1 MRSEELAR
9 RARQGFRNVIF
20 SLLII
25 FMSAGISFASD
36 LIDSSVIKFPAK
48 INEMH
53 MSGFMPNYKG
63 TGSFNDAS
71 AQPDFNLS
79 RMKSV
84 NPDFTTYPDEYGIIW
99 QKYVDVSHSEKGLEI
114 TRLYVILGRQGIN
127 KKWLTWNIPVPA
139 NGEAEILLSDVYDFT
154 NLAKISTEA
163 PKYNEAE
170 GIKVINFVGLPE
182 SFILAVAW
190 RETLPKQLSVE
201 GICWFQEDLRVWESV
216 VDIHSTHKLEY
227 ETFPAI
233 YPSETEYINGE
244 HSYAWRRINVDPY
257 ASGELARMRREGV
270 IFGTRKSGAVLS
282 GMLKEIENTV
292 NISAPA
298 EAGTTPQ
305 RIVSWLMKKQEIEL
319 AEGTARTIPS
329 IASPLTKKEKI
340 LLAKSWL
347 TAKNFNVTL
356 DWQLPFEPDEDTPLC
371 MDMFSSPVLEFT
383 GVKGLDFHAMND
395 PRLLAGAKIFGF
407 NADAGKLT
415 SRRVPSSKSGD
426 NRLSAI
432 MDLQLSDK
440 GLLSG
445 NIRIILRGS
454 WAGFILGDGEND
466 AETLQ
471 AAVLSLFPDLR
482 NYSDINFK
490 KHKGVPEISFK
501 IENKPGVAGSGTGI
515 LAVLPFF
522 EPIKVRKLGV
532 YEPPVEVLFPFI
544 IDQNINLA
552 YPDNIKESLISGK
565 VDKGPD
571 KINYSHSYSNRRR
584 RLIAEAR
591 LEVGLNQITSGNMT
605 ALRRCLDQWRAFS
618 ARNIPVR

>member
-1 MRSEELAR
+1 MRSEELGVR
-9 RARQGFRNVIF
+9 RFFFAVFIVFMFTGAAF
-20 SLLII
+20 S
-25 FMSAGISFASD
+25 SD
-36 LIDSSVIKFPAK
+36 LVDKSILKAPLKLNDL
-48 INEMH
+48 N
-53 MSGFMPNYKG
+53 MSGIMPNYKG

-216 VDIHSTHKLEY
+216 VDIHSTQELKY

-257 ASGELARMRREGV
+257 ASGELARMKREGV
-270 IFGTRKSGAVLS
+270 IFGTRKGGAVLN

-305 RIVSWLMKKQEIEL
+305 RIVSWLMKKPEIEL

-329 IASPLTKKEKI
+329 IASPLTKREKI
-340 LLAKSWL
+340 LLVKSWL
-347 TAKNFNVTL
+347 TAKNFNVAL
-356 DWQLPFEPDEDTPLC
+356 DWQLPFEPNEDTPLC

-383 GVKGLDFHAMND
+383 GVRGLDFHAMND
-395 PRLLAGAKIFGF
+395 PGLLTGAKIFGF

-415 SRRVPSSKSGD
+415 SRRIPSSKSGD

-440 GLLSG
+440 GLLNG
-445 NIRIILRGS
+445 TVRIILRGS
-454 WAGFILGDGEND
+454 WDGFILGEGENN
-466 AETLQ
+466 AEKLQ
-471 AAVLSLFPDLR
+471 AAMLSLFPDLR
-482 NYSDINFK
+482 NYSDIAFK
-490 KHKGVPEISFK
+490 KNKGVSELSFK

-522 EPIKVRKLGV
+522 EPVHVRKLGV
-532 YEPPVEVLFPFI
+532 FEPPVEILFPFI

-552 YPDNIKESLISGK
+552 YPENVKESLISGK

-571 KINYSHSYSNRRR
+571 KINYSHNYSNRRR
-584 RLIAEAR
+584 RLVADAR

-605 ALRRCLDQWRAFS
+605 TLRRCLDQWRAFS

>member
-1 MRSEELAR
+1 M
-9 RARQGFRNVIF
+9 
-20 SLLII
+20 
-25 FMSAGISFASD
+25 
-36 LIDSSVIKFPAK
+36 
-48 INEMH
+48 
-53 MSGFMPNYKG
+53 
-63 TGSFNDAS
+63 
-71 AQPDFNLS
+71 
-79 RMKSV
+79 
-84 NPDFTTYPDEYGIIW
+84 
-99 QKYVDVSHSEKGLEI
+99 
-114 TRLYVILGRQGIN
+114 
-127 KKWLTWNIPVPA
+127 
-139 NGEAEILLSDVYDFT
+139 
-154 NLAKISTEA
+154 
-163 PKYNEAE
+163 
-170 GIKVINFVGLPE
+170 
-182 SFILAVAW
+182 
-190 RETLPKQLSVE
+190 
-201 GICWFQEDLRVWESV
+201 
-216 VDIHSTHKLEY
+216 
-227 ETFPAI
+227 
-233 YPSETEYINGE
+233 
-244 HSYAWRRINVDPY
+244 
-257 ASGELARMRREGV
+257 
-270 IFGTRKSGAVLS
+270 
-282 GMLKEIENTV
+282 
-292 NISAPA
+292 
-298 EAGTTPQ
+298 
-305 RIVSWLMKKQEIEL
+305 
-319 AEGTARTIPS
+319 
-329 IASPLTKKEKI
+329 
-340 LLAKSWL
+340 
-347 TAKNFNVTL
+347 
-356 DWQLPFEPDEDTPLC
+356 
-371 MDMFSSPVLEFT
+371 
-383 GVKGLDFHAMND
+383 
-395 PRLLAGAKIFGF
+395 
-407 NADAGKLT
+407 
-415 SRRVPSSKSGD
+415 PSSKSGD

>member
-1 MRSEELAR
+1 MRSEELGVR
-9 RARQGFRNVIF
+9 RFFFAVFIVFMFTGAAF
-20 SLLII
+20 S
-25 FMSAGISFASD
+25 SD
-36 LIDSSVIKFPAK
+36 LVDKSILKAPLKLNDL
-48 INEMH
+48 N
-53 MSGFMPNYKG
+53 MSGIMPNYKG

-216 VDIHSTHKLEY
+216 VDIHSTQELKY

-244 HSYAWRRINVDPY
+244 HSYAWRRINIDPY
-257 ASGELARMRREGV
+257 ASGELARMKREGV
-270 IFGTRKSGAVLS
+270 IFGTRKGGAVLN
-282 GMLKEIENTV
+282 GMLKEIESTV

-305 RIVSWLMKKQEIEL
+305 RIVSWLMKKPEIEL

-329 IASPLTKKEKI
+329 IASPLTKREKI
-340 LLAKSWL
+340 LLVKSWL
-347 TAKNFNVTL
+347 TAKNFNVAL

-383 GVKGLDFHAMND
+383 GVRGLDFHAMND
-395 PRLLAGAKIFGF
+395 PGLLTGAKIFGF

-440 GLLSG
+440 GLLNG
-445 NIRIILRGS
+445 TVRIILRGS
-454 WAGFILGDGEND
+454 WAGFILGEGEND
-466 AETLQ
+466 AEKLQ

-482 NYSDINFK
+482 NYSGIDFK
-490 KHKGVPEISFK
+490 NNKGVPEISFK

-544 IDQNINLA
+544 IDQSINLA
-552 YPDNIKESLISGK
+552 YPENVKESLISGK

-571 KINYSHSYSNRRR
+571 KINYSHNYSNRRR
-584 RLIAEAR
+584 RLVAEAR
-591 LEVGLNQITSGNMT
+591 FEVGLNQITSGNMT
-605 ALRRCLDQWRAFS
+605 TLRRCLDQWRAFS